1 MKNVY
6 EILKEQ
12 GYEQVSTIADYH
24 AKYVTLWDSW
34 WKGFEPSFHD
44 YKVTNVRKT
53 ITKVKRKS
61 LKMAKT
67 VSEDWANMLLNDK
80 TYIIIDDEQ
89 GQSFVSGTEE
99 EQQGGVLGQSKF
111 WKYGNKTIEKAYAT
125 GTCAFLLQLV
135 APKVKDGRLI
145 ADNVKIRCIRD
156 TQQIIPLSW
165 EENEVIDCAF
175 YSESV
180 VEGKMYLTL
189 QKMLKQV
196 DGRYLVV
203 NQFYFKK
210 NNEYIET
217 VSPDGVVSSYYLP
230 CMPFFI
236 VTPMFENNVDTVP
249 LGMSCYANAIDQLM
263 GCDIAYD
270 NIYNDFILGRKK
282 VHVSQDAIA
291 TEYVLIKDSNGEMV
305 SREVPSIGDTL
316 EQSLYYNLG
325 ERLPDQEILFKEYNP
340 TIRVDENE
348 KGIQLF
354 LNLLS
359 SKVGFGN
366 HRYRFDRIT
375 MATATEVKSNNKDLV
390 ESVWKQRIMIQDVLI
405 SMTKAILIFGKE
417 LCNQNINI
425 DAKISIQF
433 DETMFTD
440 EETERMRFIQEI
452 REGIRQSW
460 EYRVKYLGEDEKTA
474 KSMVDDTTGI
484 EGNYS

>member
-12 GYEQVSTIADYH
+12 GYEQVTEIADYH
-24 AKYVTLWDSW
+24 SNYVTLWNDW
-34 WKGFEPSFHD
+34 WKGFVPAFHD
-44 YKVTNVRKT
+44 YQVTNVRKS

-80 TYIIIDDEQ
+80 TYIIVDDVV
-89 GQSFVSGTEE
+89 GQKFITGDEE
-99 EQQGGVLGQSKF
+99 EQQSGVLGNSKF

-125 GTCAFLLQLV
+125 GTCAFILQLV
-135 APKVKDGRLI
+135 APKVINGRLV
-145 ADNVKIRCIRD
+145 ADNVSIRCVRD
-156 TQQIIPLSW
+156 TKQIIPLSW
-165 EENEVIDCAF
+165 EENEIIDCAF
-175 YSESV
+175 FSESV
-180 VEGKMYLTL
+180 IEGKMYLML
-189 QKMLKQV
+189 QRMIKQY
-196 DGRYLVV
+196 DGRYLII
-203 NQFYFKK
+203 NQFYLKK
-210 NNEYIET
+210 DNEYIE
-217 VSPDGVVSSYYLP
+217 VGSPNGVVESYFLP
-230 CMPFFI
+230 CVPFFI
-236 VTPMFENNVDTVP
+236 VTPMFENNVDNLP
-249 LGMSCYANAIDQLM
+249 LGMSCYANALDQLM

-282 VHVSQDAIA
+282 VHISQDAIA
-291 TEYVLIKDSNGEMV
+291 TEYVLTKNSNGEV
-305 SREVPSIGDTL
+305 VTKEVPMIGDTL
-316 EQSLYYNLG
+316 EQSLYFNLG

-405 SMTKAILIFGKE
+405 SMTKSILVFGKE
-417 LCNQNINI
+417 LCNQSINI

-440 EETERMRFIQEI
+440 EESERMRFIQEI
-452 REGIRQSW
+452 REGIRQAW
-460 EYRVKYLGEDEKTA
+460 EYRMKYLGEDEKTA
-474 KSMVDDTTGI
+474 KSMIEDTTGI